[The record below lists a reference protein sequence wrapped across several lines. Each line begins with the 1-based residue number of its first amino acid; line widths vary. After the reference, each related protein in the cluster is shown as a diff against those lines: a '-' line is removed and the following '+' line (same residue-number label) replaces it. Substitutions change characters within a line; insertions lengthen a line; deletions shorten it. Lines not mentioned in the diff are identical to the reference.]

1 MIKLKNVITK
11 IGSRVIHKG
20 VNITINKKDIYAIL
34 GASGSGKTMLLREIL
49 MLVKPVSGTI
59 ILFNKDIKDASEDD
73 KNSFRDRWGVMF
85 QSASLFTSLSVGE
98 NIAAPIL
105 ERTKMDKDLLRQI
118 VMFKLSL
125 VGLKP
130 EVYNMYPNELSGGM
144 RKKAALARALAK
156 DPELLLLDEPTSGL
170 DPVSAEDFDNTIKNL
185 SKALN
190 LTVVMVTHDLDTLFY
205 AANRACILKDG
216 IVLSEGSVD
225 EVSKT
230 DDDWAK
236 KFFYG
241 ERGIKFQK
249 WKQNRII

>member
-1 MIKLKNVITK
+1 MIKLKNISTK
-11 IGSRVIHKG
+11 IGDHTIHKD
-20 VNITINKKDIYAIL
+20 VSITISKGDIYAIL

-49 MLVKPVSGTI
+49 MLVKPAGGTI
-59 ILFNKDIKDASEDD
+59 ILFGKDIKNASEDD
-73 KNSFRDRWGVMF
+73 KDSFRDRWGVMF

-105 ERTKMDKDLLRQI
+105 ERTKIDKKLLREI

-125 VGLKP
+125 VGLQP
-130 EVYNMYPNELSGGM
+130 EVYDMYPNELSGGM

-205 AANRACILKDG
+205 VVNRACILKDG
-216 IVLSEGSVD
+216 AVLSEGSIG
-225 EVSKT
+225 EISKT

-249 WKQNRII
+249 WKQNRTI